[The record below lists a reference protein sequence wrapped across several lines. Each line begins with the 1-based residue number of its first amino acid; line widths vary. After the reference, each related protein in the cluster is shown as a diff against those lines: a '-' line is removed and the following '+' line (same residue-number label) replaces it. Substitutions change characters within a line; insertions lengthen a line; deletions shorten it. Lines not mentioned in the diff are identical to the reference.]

1 MKASVSLSTQFVTS
15 QNAHQIRAL
24 VSLSGEAP
32 VRRAPINV
40 ALVLDRSGSMAGA
53 PLAAAREAARRFAEF
68 LGPDDRL
75 TIVTFDDT
83 VSTIF
88 GPGAGGN
95 PLALG
100 AIDRIVAGGSTN
112 LSGGWLEGRRHVAD
126 GLVEGTNRVVLLT
139 DGNAN
144 TGLVEP
150 PRLTGLA
157 TSAREQRVSSTCI
170 GFGAG
175 FNEDLLRAFA
185 ESGGGNYWYVEAI
198 DQMGA
203 IFQGEIEGLVALAA
217 QNVHVDVRPVHPG
230 VAGVSFVPSL
240 PLTHLEDGWR
250 AALGDLYATA
260 PRALGIVAHVEDVAD
275 LGMVTIAELKVRADV
290 VTEAGIVHQVLT
302 LPVVANLDGTVR
314 LEPLVEQTFLRF
326 DLARAREEAVA
337 RADRGEFV
345 EAARA
350 LREAGRMCEPLI
362 PFDATLAEVRDDVLA
377 EAARLEERHYDPRDR
392 KYHLAQAVADRD
404 LKAEY
409 GRAIR
414 RKR

>member
-1 MKASVSLSTQFVTS
+1 MKASISLSTQFVTS
-15 QNAHQIRAL
+15 QNAHQIRAIVAL
-24 VSLSGEAP
+24 NGEAP

-68 LGPDDRL
+68 LGSDDRL

-83 VSTIF
+83 VRTIF
-88 GPGAGGN
+88 GPGPGGN
-95 PLALG
+95 PLALE
-100 AIDRIVAGGSTN
+100 AIDQIQAGGSTN
-112 LSGGWLEGRRHVAD
+112 LSGGWLEGRRHVAE

-144 TGLVEP
+144 AGLVEP

-170 GFGAG
+170 GFGAS

-185 ESGGGNYWYVEAI
+185 EAGGGNYWYVEAI

-217 QNVHVDVRPVHPG
+217 QNLSIDVRPVHPG
-230 VAGVSFVPSL
+230 VAGVSFL
-240 PLTHLEDGWR
+240 PALPVVQLDDGWR
-250 AALGDLYATA
+250 VALGDLYATS
-260 PRALGIVAHVEDVAD
+260 PRSLGIVAHVEEVAA
-275 LGMVTIAELKVRADV
+275 LGTITIAEVKVRADV
-290 VTEAGIVHQVLT
+290 VTEQGVVHQVVT
-302 LPVVANLDGTVR
+302 LPLVANLDGTVR

-326 DLARAREEAVA
+326 ELARAREEAVA
-337 RADRGEFV
+337 RADRGEFL
-345 EAARA
+345 EAART

-377 EAARLEERHYDPRDR
+377 EAARLEERQYDPRDR
-392 KYHLAQAVADRD
+392 KYHLAQAVAERD
-404 LKAEY
+404 LKGEY
-409 GRAIR
+409 ARAIR

>member
-1 MKASVSLSTQFVTS
+1 MKASVSLSTQFLTS

-24 VSLSGEAP
+24 VALSGEAP

-68 LGPDDRL
+68 LGSEDRL

-88 GPGAGGN
+88 GPGPGGS
-95 PLALG
+95 PLALD
-100 AIDRIVAGGSTN
+100 AIGRIEAGGSTN
-112 LSGGWLEGRRHVAD
+112 LSGGWLEGRRHVAE
-126 GLVEGTNRVVLLT
+126 GLVDGINRVVLLT

-144 TGLVEP
+144 VGLVEP

-170 GFGAG
+170 GFGAS
-175 FNEDLLRAFA
+175 FNEDLLRGFA
-185 ESGGGNYWYVEAI
+185 ECGGGNYWYVEAI

-217 QNVHVDVRPVHPG
+217 QNVSVEVRPLHPG
-230 VAGVSFVPSL
+230 VAGVSFL
-240 PLTHLEDGWR
+240 PALPVTHLEDGWR
-250 AALGDLYATA
+250 VALGDLYATS
-260 PRALGIVAHVEDVAD
+260 PRSLGIVAHVEEVAD
-275 LGMVTIAELKVRADV
+275 LGTITIAEVKVRADV
-290 VTEAGIVHQVLT
+290 VTEAGVVHQVIT

-326 DLARAREEAVA
+326 ALARAREEAVA
-337 RADRGEFV
+337 RADRGDFL
-345 EAARA
+345 EAART
-350 LREAGRMCEPLI
+350 LREAGGMCESHMVSDP
-362 PFDATLAEVRDDVLA
+362 TLAEVRDDVLA
-377 EAARLEERHYDPRDR
+377 EAARLEERQYDARDR

-404 LKAEY
+404 LKAAY
-409 GRAIR
+409 ARTIR